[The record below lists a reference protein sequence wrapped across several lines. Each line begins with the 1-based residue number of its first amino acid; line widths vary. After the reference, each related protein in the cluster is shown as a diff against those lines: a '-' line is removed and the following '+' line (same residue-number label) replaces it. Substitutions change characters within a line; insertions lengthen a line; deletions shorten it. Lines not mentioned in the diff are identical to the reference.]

1 MPVSMTPPPPPD
13 NRMAELDALLAGK
26 PVNRGRRQAS
36 TRRRPEYLIGLAAE
50 LRARAVA
57 RAAHARECR
66 ARLRKERR
74 QQRTA
79 AGLGAPDPPSDGAFR
94 REYRTLLFENISV
107 RFRARKGIS
116 VSCGRNVTRSCN
128 VMPGDSTRRRDR
140 ALSTYR
146 APGHA

>member
-1 MPVSMTPPPPPD
+1 MPVSILPPPPPD
-13 NRMAELDALLAGK
+13 NRMAELDALLRGK
-26 PVNRGRRQAS
+26 PQDAPKRKGVPRAA
-36 TRRRPEYLIGLAAE
+36 PAYLDALAVD
-50 LRARAVA
+50 LRLRAVA

-116 VSCGRNVTRSCN
+116 VSCGRNVT
-128 VMPGDSTRRRDR
+128 
-140 ALSTYR
+140 
-146 APGHA
+146 